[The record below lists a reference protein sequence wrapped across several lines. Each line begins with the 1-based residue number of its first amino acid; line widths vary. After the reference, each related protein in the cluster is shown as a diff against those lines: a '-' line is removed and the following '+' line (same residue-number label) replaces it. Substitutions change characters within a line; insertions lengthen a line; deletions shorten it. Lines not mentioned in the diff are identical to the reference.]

1 MNLNPQDILRLTE
14 QNIRAM
20 YHTEP
25 AQADAHQLHN
35 ALGGAVMALIAPDW
49 MRTTQTRAQGKQ
61 AAYLSAEYL
70 TGRLVYNNLLCLG
83 ALEEVKALFAARGMD
98 LAKLEDIEDDAF
110 GNGGLGRLAACFLDS
125 AATLDVPL
133 TGYGLRYR
141 YGLFYQYFEN
151 GFQKEAPDDWARL
164 GDPWS
169 VRRDDLKV
177 IVPIEGMPVSTVP
190 YDMPVIGYQ
199 NGVVGT
205 LRLWQTESL
214 REIDFEAFNDQ
225 RYQQAAK
232 DKNGAEDIVKFL
244 YPNDTKPAGKLLR
257 LKQQYV
263 LSSASLQDMLRTY
276 RQRWGQDYT
285 HFAECWAV
293 QLNDTH
299 PTLAI
304 PELIRLLMLDHVTFE
319 DALAIAKEIFAYTN
333 HTVMQEALEKWDR
346 KLLRRLS
353 PDILDIL
360 DRIDLAMRDE
370 LAGRMTPAMGIRQGS
385 LIHMANLAMYGGHA
399 VNGVA
404 RIHTEILRQDV
415 LKDWHQVCPDH
426 FSNKTNGITQRRW
439 LGLCNPALTAMMNEA
454 AGADVLSEPEKMSA
468 LAARADDAAAL
479 DKFMAIKQAN
489 KRELARVIRERENID
504 LPDSFLFDVQVKR
517 LHEYKRQLMNA
528 FSVISLYEG
537 LRDGSVRD
545 FAPTAFI
552 FGAKAA
558 PGYRRAKAIIYFI
571 NRIAAIVNR
580 DPKTRDL
587 LRVAFVHNY
596 DCSYAEKIIPA
607 AEVSEQISPAGTEA
621 SGTGNMKL
629 MMNGAVTLGTMDGA
643 NIEIVEK
650 AGLENNYIFGATVE
664 EINRLRADYDPNTL
678 YKKDARLKRAMDWLI
693 DGHIPDSDGM
703 LAELHDALLK
713 GASWHKPDHYFVC
726 LDFEPYLDAKLRA
739 NHDYTD
745 RKAFARKCLL
755 NAANA
760 GSFSSDRTIREYAR
774 EIWGLG

>member
-1 MNLNPQDILRLTE
+1 MALNPHDILCLTE

-35 ALGGAVMALIAPDW
+35 ALGRAVMALIAPDW
-49 MRTTQTRAQGKQ
+49 MRTADGRSKKRQ

-83 ALEEVKALFAARGMD
+83 ILDETKALFSERGLD
-98 LAKLEDIEDDAF
+98 LAVLEDIEDDAF

-141 YGLFYQYFEN
+141 YGLFYQYFEG
-151 GFQKEAPDDWARL
+151 GFQKEAPDDWSRL

-169 VRRDDLKV
+169 VRRDDLRV
-177 IVPIEGMPVSTVP
+177 IVPIEGMPVSAVP
-190 YDMPVIGYQ
+190 YDMPVIGYK

-214 REIDFEAFNDQ
+214 REVDFDTFNAQ

-244 YPNDTKPAGKLLR
+244 YPNDTRPAGKLLR
-257 LKQQYV
+257 LRQQYV
-263 LSSASLQDMLRTY
+263 LSSASLQDMLRSY
-276 RQRWGQDYT
+276 RARYGHDYSR
-285 HFAECWAV
+285 FAECWAV

-304 PELIRLLMLDHVTFE
+304 PELIRLLTLDGVAFE
-319 DALAIAKEIFAYTN
+319 DALGIARATFAYTN
-333 HTVMQEALEKWDR
+333 HTVMQEALEKWDM

-353 PDILDIL
+353 PAIADILV
-360 DRIDLAMRDE
+360 RIDAAMRAE
-370 LAGRMTPAMGIRQGS
+370 LGGQMTEAMGIRQHS

-404 RIHTEILRQDV
+404 RIHTEILKADV
-415 LKDWHQVCPDH
+415 LKDWYAVLPDH

-439 LGLCNPALTAMMNEA
+439 LGLCNPELTRFMNEA
-454 AGADVLSEPEKMSA
+454 AQADVLLEPEKMKA
-468 LAARADDAAAL
+468 LEKLADDPAAL
-479 DKFMAIKQAN
+479 ERMLDIKQTN
-489 KRELARVIRERENID
+489 KRELARVIKAREGVD
-504 LPDSFLFDVQVKR
+504 LPDSFIFDVQIKR

-528 FSVISLYEG
+528 FSVIALYEG
-537 LRDGSVRD
+537 IKDGTIRD
-545 FAPTAFI
+545 FTPTAFI

-558 PGYRRAKAIIYFI
+558 PGYDRAKAIIYFI
-571 NRIAAIVNR
+571 NRVAAIVNR
-580 DPKTRDL
+580 DPAARDL
-587 LRVAFVHNY
+587 LRVVFVHNY

-607 AEVSEQISPAGTEA
+607 AEISEQISPAGTEA
-621 SGTGNMKL
+621 SGTSNMKL

-650 AGLENNYIFGATVE
+650 AGIENNYIFGATVD
-664 EINRLRADYDPNTL
+664 EINSIKDSYDPNIL
-678 YKKDARLKRAMDWLI
+678 YKKDARLARAMNWLT
-693 DGHIPDSDGM
+693 DGHVPDPNGM
-703 LAELHDALLK
+703 LQELHDAILK
-713 GASWHKPDHYFVC
+713 GASWHKPDHYYIC
-726 LDFEPYLDAKLRA
+726 LDFEPYMEAKLRA
-739 NHDYTD
+739 NREYRD
-745 RKAFARKCLL
+745 RMAFARKCLV

-774 EIWGLG
+774 DIWRAE